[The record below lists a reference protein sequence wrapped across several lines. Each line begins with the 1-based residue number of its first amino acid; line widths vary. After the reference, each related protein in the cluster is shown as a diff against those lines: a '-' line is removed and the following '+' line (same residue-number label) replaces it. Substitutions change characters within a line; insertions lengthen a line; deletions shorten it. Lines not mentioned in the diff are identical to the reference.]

1 MSNLR
6 SVVIVD
12 GVRTPFAKAGSDF
25 AKIRAHELG
34 RVAMRELL
42 ERLEITDG
50 VGKKARVKVDEVCV
64 GNVGSPEDAA
74 NIARVVAMQGGLHQ
88 SIPAYS
94 VHRNCASGMEAIMQG
109 WLKIGTGQADVMIV
123 GGTES
128 MSNMPFIYRPEV
140 VAAFMR
146 IKGAKS
152 LPQRLAAFAKMPWGA
167 LLNPIV
173 AIQEGLTDPFCG
185 MNMGQTADLLAKE
198 FGISREDQDRYAVES
213 HRRAVAAQEAGKM
226 ADEIVPVGVPNDYR
240 SIVKNDIGPRKGQ
253 SMEQLAK
260 LKPFFDRVNG
270 TVTVGNACPITD
282 GAVMIA
288 LMSEEKAKAAGYN
301 ILGKIRSV
309 AFTGHE
315 PERMGLGPVYAS
327 HKALQQAGLGLQQMD
342 VVELN
347 EAFAA
352 QAMAVL
358 KAAGSRDWCK
368 EKLGTDQPLGEIDPA
383 KLNPN
388 GGAIA
393 LGHPVGSSGAR
404 IVLTALKELKR
415 NGKQFGLSTLCIGG
429 GQGGAVVVERGA

>member
-1 MSNLR
+1 M
-6 SVVIVD
+6 
-12 GVRTPFAKAGSDF
+12 
-25 AKIRAHELG
+25 
-34 RVAMRELL
+34 M
-42 ERLEITDG
+42 
-50 VGKKARVKVDEVCV
+50 
-64 GNVGSPEDAA
+64 
-74 NIARVVAMQGGLHQ
+74 
-88 SIPAYS
+88 
-94 VHRNCASGMEAIMQG
+94 
-109 WLKIGTGQADVMIV
+109 V
-123 GGTES
+123 GGVES

-146 IKGAKS
+146 IKGAKT
-152 LPQRLAAFAKMPWGA
+152 LPQRLAAFWKMPWGS

-198 FGISREDQDRYAVES
+198 FGITREEQDKFTIES
-213 HRRAVAAQEAGKM
+213 HRKAVTAQENGKL
-226 ADEIVPVGVPNDYR
+226 AEEIVPVGVPNDYR
-240 SIVKNDIGPRKGQ
+240 AIVKNDVGPRKGQ

-270 TVTVGNACPITD
+270 TVTVGNACSITD
-282 GAVMIA
+282 GAVMLA
-288 LMSEEKAKAAGYN
+288 LMSEEKAKQAGYK
-301 ILGKIRSV
+301 ILGKIKSV

-327 HKALQQAGLGLQQMD
+327 HAALKKAGLSFQQMD
-342 VVELN
+342 VLEIN

-352 QAMAVL
+352 QVLAVS
-358 KAAGSRDWCK
+358 KAAASRQWCK
-368 EKLGTDQPLGEIDPA
+368 DKLGIDQALGDVDPA

-415 NGKQFGLSTLCIGG
+415 NGKQYALSTLCIGG